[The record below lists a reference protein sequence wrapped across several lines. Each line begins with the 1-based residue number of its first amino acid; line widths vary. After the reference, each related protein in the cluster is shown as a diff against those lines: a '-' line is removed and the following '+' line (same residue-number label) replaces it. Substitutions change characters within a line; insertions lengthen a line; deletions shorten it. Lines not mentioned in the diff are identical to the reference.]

1 MARIPQLGRRGGGWV
16 VLQFVLIAVVVF
28 IASFLSEIASN
39 TAVANMMIPILIAVA
54 AAIRV
59 PPYLLI
65 VPATVACSN
74 VFMLPISTP
83 PNAIV
88 YGSGKLRMSDMMRTG
103 FWLHL
108 IGIVVMSLLV
118 YLITGKLFGVF
129 PV

>member
-1 MARIPQLGRRGGGWV
+1 M
-16 VLQFVLIAVVVF
+16 
-28 IASFLSEIASN
+28 
-39 TAVANMMIPILIAVA
+39 
-54 AAIRV
+54 
-59 PPYLLI
+59 

-74 VFMLPISTP
+74 VFMLPVSTP

-88 YGSGKLRMSDMMRTG
+88 YGSGKLAISDMMLTG

-108 IGIVVMSLLV
+108 IGIVVMTALV

>member
-1 MARIPQLGRRGGGWV
+1 MV
-16 VLQFVLIAVVVF
+16 

-54 AAIRV
+54 TAIRV

-65 VPATVACSN
+65 VPATIACSN

-88 YGSGKLRMSDMMRTG
+88 HGSGKLKTSDMLRTG

-108 IGIVVMSLLV
+108 IGMVVMSLLA
-118 YLITGKLFGVF
+118 YLITGKLFDVF